1 MGSIGNVIGYIIG
14 TLDLVALFGTTFG
27 ATQFKQ
33 LTLLAGFALIGTVSV
48 TSWAVTERVLL
59 PDENKEED
67 SLGKIVREIY
77 NTTMNLPPRIQAICN
92 IQLWSWIGFFP
103 FLFYSSQWI
112 GEVYFRFDAP
122 HDVKQS
128 KDALGDIGRI
138 GSFALSIFSCI
149 TFAGA
154 FLLPLIIK
162 APDEE
167 NFTARPPE
175 ALAGFISTYNKY
187 KPDLVTSWIWGN
199 SLFAFA
205 MLLTPFAHS
214 FRFATF
220 LVCLCGLP
228 WAIASWA
235 PGTYLGMEV
244 QALSAAHSLPLTSTT
259 NKARPTPSSTPSSA
273 TLEKELDASSSTPSG
288 ELSGLYF
295 GILNIYTTIPQFIGT
310 FISMIVFAVLE
321 PGKSPE
327 LAHDAHPSEHHGTD
341 GPNAIAVCMFI
352 GGLCCI
358 GAARATGNLRDL
370 IHGVK

>member
-27 ATQFKQ
+27 STQFKQ
-33 LTLLAGFALIGTVSV
+33 LTLMAGFSLMGAIGV

-59 PDENKEED
+59 PNESKEEGG
-67 SLGKIVREIY
+67 LNKIVREIY
-77 NTTMNLPPRIQAICN
+77 HTTMNLPPRIQAICN

-103 FLFYSSQWI
+103 FLFYSSQFI
-112 GEVYFRFDAP
+112 GEIYFRFDAP

-138 GSFALSIFSCI
+138 GSLALSIFSCVS
-149 TFAGA
+149 FAGA
-154 FLLPLIIK
+154 FLLPLVIK
-162 APDEE
+162 SPEE
-167 NFTARPPE
+167 EGFTPRPPV
-175 ALAGFISTYNKY
+175 ALAGIITTYNKH
-187 KPDLVTSWIWGN
+187 KPDLVTAWIWGN

-244 QALSAAHSLPLTSTT
+244 QQLSSSASSLPMTSQRPKLT
-259 NKARPTPSSTPSSA
+259 STPSSA
-273 TLEKELDASSSTPSG
+273 TIEKALDASSSSPSG

-310 FISMIVFAVLE
+310 FISMIVFAILE

-358 GAARATGNLRDL
+358 GAAVATKKLKVLMDEVR
-370 IHGVK
+370 